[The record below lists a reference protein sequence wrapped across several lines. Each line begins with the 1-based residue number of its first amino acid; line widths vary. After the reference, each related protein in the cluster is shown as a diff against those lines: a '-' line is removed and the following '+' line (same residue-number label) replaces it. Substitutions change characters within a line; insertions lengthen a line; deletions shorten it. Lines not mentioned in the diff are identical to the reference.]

1 MQIKNQKKNKKLKKH
16 LLTIVGAFTIIV
28 GISIVGYKYYHN
40 YVSQEI
46 EEQQIED
53 FYEIQ
58 EEIVN
63 EEIEEQEEVK
73 ESNVDEVYR
82 EPYIAVL
89 KIDKI
94 GLQRGMYDIN
104 SKNNNVNKNIQILK
118 GSDMPDVDKGN
129 LIIAGHSGNGY
140 SAYFRNLPKL
150 DKGDIATISFN
161 GKTYS
166 YKLTNSYEIE
176 KTGKAV
182 ISKNKDKTTLT
193 LITCKHNTNKQIVF
207 IFELEN
213 IF

>member
-1 MQIKNQKKNKKLKKH
+1 MQTKKQKKISKRKKH
-16 LLTIVGAFTIIV
+16 LLTIVGALIIYA
-28 GISIVGYKYYHN
+28 GICIVGYKYYHN
-40 YVSQEI
+40 YNSQKI
-46 EEQQIED
+46 EEQQIDE

-58 EEIVN
+58 EEIIH
-63 EEIEEQEEVK
+63 EEVEEQEEVK
-73 ESNVDEVYR
+73 ESNVEVYR

-94 GLQRGMYDIN
+94 GVQRGMYNIN
-104 SKNNNVNKNIQILK
+104 SKNNNVNRNIQILK
-118 GSDMPDVDKGN
+118 GSDMPDIDKGN
-129 LIIAGHSGNGY
+129 LMIAGHSGNGY

-150 DKGDIATISFN
+150 DKGDIATIIYN

-166 YKLTNSYEIE
+166 YKLTKSYEIE
-176 KTGKAV
+176 KTGSAV